1 MEPLI
6 NPSNQMYETDLTLNI
21 SELNILLAAMNRL
34 TIADEKW
41 LEEEYGS
48 SPALYNKIYSA
59 LELLDGP
66 QTVTHQ
72 MSEASYAT
80 FD

>member
-1 MEPLI
+1 
-6 NPSNQMYETDLTLNI
+6 MYETDLTLNI
-21 SELNILLAAMNRL
+21 SEMNILLTAMNRL

-41 LEEEYGS
+41 LDEEHGS
-48 SPALYNKIYSA
+48 SSALYNKIYSA
-59 LELLDGP
+59 LELCDGP
-66 QTVTHQ
+66 RTATQT